1 MASLKYEIPLL
12 DRNTRFALWQIK
24 MQAVLA
30 QMDLEDALLG
40 IDKMPSTLTDEEKKH
55 KDRKALTQLHLHLS
69 NEILQDVMKEKTAAA
84 LWKRLEQI
92 CMSKT
97 LTSKLHMKQRLYAHR
112 LEEGASV
119 HEHLTVFKEILS
131 NLEAMEVQYDKEDL
145 GLILLC
151 SLPPSYSTFRDTILY
166 SRESLTVDEVYDS
179 LTSYD
184 KMKHLVVKPNS
195 QGEGLIVRGRQDRNV
210 DDDRGRT
217 QERNPRGK
225 SKGRSKSSNRGK
237 TCNFCKKKGHIK
249 SECYKLQN
257 KIKREAANQKGKQ
270 PENSGEA
277 DVVEDYS
284 DGELLVASVNDS
296 KVSEEWIL
304 DSGCTFHM
312 SPNRD

>member
-1 MASLKYEIPLL
+1 
-12 DRNTRFALWQIK
+12 

-40 IDKMPSTLTDEEKKH
+40 IDKMPSTLTDEEKKR
-55 KDRKALTQLHLHLS
+55 KDRKALTQLYLHLS

-166 SRESLTVDEVYDS
+166 SRESLTIDEVYDS

-195 QGEGLIVRGRQDRNV
+195 
-210 DDDRGRT
+210 
-217 QERNPRGK
+217 
-225 SKGRSKSSNRGK
+225 
-237 TCNFCKKKGHIK
+237 
-249 SECYKLQN
+249 
-257 KIKREAANQKGKQ
+257 
-270 PENSGEA
+270 
-277 DVVEDYS
+277 
-284 DGELLVASVNDS
+284 
-296 KVSEEWIL
+296 
-304 DSGCTFHM
+304 
-312 SPNRD
+312 